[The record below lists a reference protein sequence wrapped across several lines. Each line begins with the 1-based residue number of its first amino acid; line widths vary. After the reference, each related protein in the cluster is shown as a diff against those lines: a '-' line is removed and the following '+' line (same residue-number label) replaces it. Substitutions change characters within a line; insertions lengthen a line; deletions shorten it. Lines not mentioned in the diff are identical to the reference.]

1 MRECD
6 AGQFEAWGSAGP
18 VDLLLLAGVFGN
30 ISDADVKATI
40 AALPWV
46 CAPGAVVVWT
56 RHRRAPD
63 LTGRI
68 RTWLGDAG
76 FDEESFAAPSD
87 AIFSVG
93 VNRYARRT
101 LPAVDPPA
109 TLFTFIR

>member
-1 MRECD
+1 M
-6 AGQFEAWGSAGP
+6 G
-18 VDLLLLAGVFGN
+18 
-30 ISDADVKATI
+30 
-40 AALPWV
+40 V
-46 CAPGAVVVWT
+46 CAGCSRCLDAAPPG
-56 RHRRAPD
+56 PD

-101 LPAVDPPA
+101 LPAADPPA